1 MIDEGKPE
9 RREVWKRPKFALL
22 LHYRSPSTR
31 SGRQKRR
38 RQGGALETWSLM
50 NTKSRDAV
58 KELFY
63 FYCYFIPPNVGLQ
76 KPSKGKSQILA
87 KQQIYELKRHL
98 LDFISLVFPVEL
110 WSRSLLDIEILKIT
124 LRTPAVA
131 ASRTLFLD
139 TSYCIHFSRFFRKL
153 SWVRH
158 SLESQS

>member
-1 MIDEGKPE
+1 MKVNRKEEKSE
-9 RREVWKRPKFALL
+9 KRPKFALL

-63 FYCYFIPPNVGLQ
+63 FYCYFIPPNVGLK

-124 LRTPAVA
+124 LRTPAA
-131 ASRTLFLD
+131 ASRTLLD
-139 TSYCIHFSRFFRKL
+139 TTSYCIHFLVS
-153 SWVRH
+153 SGN
-158 SLESQS
+158 